1 MAVVCRAAVVFGY
14 GLFAVAWAFSSEGFG
29 MNWLLI
35 IALALAAF
43 APLAY
48 LCRHQAGAWQII
60 AVALLLGLTGYALQG
75 QVGLAGA
82 PQSQSALAQSAASS
96 DALIAMRLALADRP
110 NGNPDHFVTMAD
122 AMTRHGQFAD
132 AIAMLNSAV
141 ASEPNNDDAWL
152 ALANNL
158 VSHAD
163 GGLSPA
169 ALLAFRRAEQADPA
183 APGPKFFLG
192 LALIGEGRVAD
203 GRALWQ
209 AALDQGAK
217 DAPWRDGLAQKLAR
231 LDTIIAM
238 QSGK

>member
-1 MAVVCRAAVVFGY
+1 VFGD
-14 GLFAVAWAFSSEGFG
+14 GLFAVAAAFSPEGFG
-29 MNWLLI
+29 MNWLWI

-43 APLAY
+43 VPLAY
-48 LCRHQAGAWQII
+48 LCRHQAGAWQIN

-75 QVGLAGA
+75 QVGLAGS
-82 PQSQSALAQSAASS
+82 PQSLAAPPVVSS

-141 ASEPNNDDAWL
+141 ASEPDNGDAWL

-169 ALLAFRRAEQADPA
+169 ALLAFRRAEQVDPT

-192 LALIGEGRVAD
+192 LALIGEGRVAE

-209 AALDQGAK
+209 AALDHGAK
-217 DAPWRDGLAQKLAR
+217 DARWRADLAQKLAR
-231 LDTIIAM
+231 LDGLLAM
-238 QSGK
+238 QRGQ

>member
-1 MAVVCRAAVVFGY
+1 
-14 GLFAVAWAFSSEGFG
+14 
-29 MNWLLI
+29 
-35 IALALAAF
+35 
-43 APLAY
+43 
-48 LCRHQAGAWQII
+48 
-60 AVALLLGLTGYALQG
+60 LQG
-75 QVGLAGA
+75 QIGLAGA
-82 PQSQSALAQSAASS
+82 PQSPAAQPVASS

-110 NGNPDHFVTMAD
+110 NGNPDRFVTPDHFVTMAD

-141 ASEPNNDDAWL
+141 ASEPDNGDAWL

-169 ALLAFRRAEQADPA
+169 ALLAFRRAEQADPT

-192 LALIGEGRVAD
+192 LALIGEGRVAE

-209 AALDQGAK
+209 AALDHGAK
-217 DAPWRDGLAQKLAR
+217 DARWRADLAQKLAR
-231 LDTIIAM
+231 LDGLLAM
-238 QSGK
+238 QRGQ